1 MVAEES
7 QPPSEP
13 VRRYVEP
20 RFPYCPSRASLPES
34 SPGPQSL
41 CSSVAFPWR
50 TTQELT
56 GPPHTNGGVPAWL
69 PSTKCRDPGPLH
81 NFSCYSCLSHRHKPL
96 VPSCPCP
103 SPRPT
108 SGGELVSDDL
118 VHLGAD
124 LPFESTPDSGVD
136 LSRERRGCGLVDPSL
151 RPAKPRQRRGPRVRG
166 LPSGGG
172 AVCRS
177 WRHASGPPRACPWR
191 QQHGEGRPLRRTY
204 IGDGGDV
211 AFVES
216 GPQIPATDT
225 DGRGS
230 YPVVGEFTGPDASVD
245 GLGRHPRLSS
255 GLRNG
260 DQFIWV
266 VLAGTCFVSHVQP
279 RSATG
284 GEAQSEIPGS
294 CHPRVIARKR
304 GAMKC

>member
-1 MVAEES
+1 VVAEES

-230 YPVVGEFTGPDASVD
+230 YPVVGSSRDQMRRWMVLVDTPASAAASETVIS
-245 GLGRHPRLSS
+245 SS
-255 GLRNG
+255 GLSWQVHALFLMYSHGPPPGERRNRK
-260 DQFIWV
+260 FP
-266 VLAGTCFVSHVQP
+266 A
-279 RSATG
+279 
-284 GEAQSEIPGS
+284 
-294 CHPRVIARKR
+294 RVIRESSRESAEL
-304 GAMKC
+304 